1 MILRRSNNNG
11 TDVYEE
17 ISLEEAI
24 KLNKK
29 EIIFTDEEDKEAYE
43 EALKAQKKDRKDP
56 LDQFVEGME
65 NFGEKINKVVNDA
78 FKGFSNSRYNE
89 KTRKIKKILP
99 FLDEE
104 DLKEI
109 VEAILAKDE
118 KYEFLPLDILFPYLN
133 EEDCDRLFLMALDD
147 EDMKNKIDIQKL
159 VPFVSEECMD
169 KFVDLY
175 VQGKYKNVN
184 IDELYPY
191 MNNKS
196 IKKIFSYYLCK
207 D

>member
-43 EALKAQKKDRKDP
+43 EVLKAQKKDRKDP

-65 NFGEKINKVVNDA
+65 NFGEKINKVVNEA
-78 FKGFSNSRYNE
+78 CKGFSNSRYSE

-109 VEAILAKDE
+109 VDAILAKDE

-147 EDMKNKIDIQKL
+147 VDMKNKIDIQKL

-184 IDELYPY
+184 IDELYPF

>member
-24 KLNKK
+24 KLSKK

-43 EALKAQKKDRKDP
+43 EAFKTQKKDGKDP

-78 FKGFSNSRYNE
+78 FKGFSNNRYNE

-147 EDMKNKIDIQKL
+147 VDMKNKIDIQKL

-184 IDELYPY
+184 IDELYPF

>member
-43 EALKAQKKDRKDP
+43 EVLKAQKKDRKDP

>member
-43 EALKAQKKDRKDP
+43 EVLKAQKKERKDP

-147 EDMKNKIDIQKL
+147 VDMKNKIDIQKL

>member
-43 EALKAQKKDRKDP
+43 EVLKAQKKDRKDP

-78 FKGFSNSRYNE
+78 FKGFSNNRYNE

-99 FLDEE
+99 FLGEE

-147 EDMKNKIDIQKL
+147 VDMKNKIDIQKL

-184 IDELYPY
+184 IDELYPF

>member
-43 EALKAQKKDRKDP
+43 EVFKAQKKDRKDP

-78 FKGFSNSRYNE
+78 FKGFSNNRYNE

-147 EDMKNKIDIQKL
+147 EDMKNKIDIQ
-159 VPFVSEECMD
+159 
-169 KFVDLY
+169 
-175 VQGKYKNVN
+175 
-184 IDELYPY
+184 
-191 MNNKS
+191 
-196 IKKIFSYYLCK
+196 
-207 D
+207 

>member
-43 EALKAQKKDRKDP
+43 EAFKEQKKDRKDP

-147 EDMKNKIDIQKL
+147 VDMKNKIDIQKL

-184 IDELYPY
+184 IDELYPF

>member
-43 EALKAQKKDRKDP
+43 EVLKAQKKDIKDP

-147 EDMKNKIDIQKL
+147 VDMKNKIDIQKL

-184 IDELYPY
+184 IDELYPF

>member
-43 EALKAQKKDRKDP
+43 EVLKAQKKERKDP

-78 FKGFSNSRYNE
+78 FKGFSNNRYNE

-99 FLDEE
+99 FLGEE

-147 EDMKNKIDIQKL
+147 VDMKNKIDIQKL

-184 IDELYPY
+184 IDELYPF

>member
-43 EALKAQKKDRKDP
+43 EAFKAQKKDRKDP

-78 FKGFSNSRYNE
+78 FKGFSNNRYNE

-99 FLDEE
+99 FLGEE

-147 EDMKNKIDIQKL
+147 VDMKNKIDIQKL

-175 VQGKYKNVN
+175 VHGKYKNVN
-184 IDELYPY
+184 IDELYPF

>member
-43 EALKAQKKDRKDP
+43 EVLKAQKKDRKDP

-78 FKGFSNSRYNE
+78 FKGCSNNRYNE

-109 VEAILAKDE
+109 VDAILAKDE

-147 EDMKNKIDIQKL
+147 VDMKNKIDIQKL

-184 IDELYPY
+184 IDELYPF

>member
-43 EALKAQKKDRKDP
+43 EVLKAQKKERKDP

-78 FKGFSNSRYNE
+78 FKGFSNNRYNE

-99 FLDEE
+99 FLGEE

-133 EEDCDRLFLMALDD
+133 EEDCDRLFMMALDD
-147 EDMKNKIDIQKL
+147 VDMKNKIDIQKL

-184 IDELYPY
+184 IDELYPF

>member
-29 EIIFTDEEDKEAYE
+29 EIIFFFFFDKEAYE
-43 EALKAQKKDRKDP
+43 EAFKTQKKDRKDP

-78 FKGFSNSRYNE
+78 FKGFSNNRYNE

-118 KYEFLPLDILFPYLN
+118 
-133 EEDCDRLFLMALDD
+133 
-147 EDMKNKIDIQKL
+147 
-159 VPFVSEECMD
+159 
-169 KFVDLY
+169 
-175 VQGKYKNVN
+175 
-184 IDELYPY
+184 
-191 MNNKS
+191 
-196 IKKIFSYYLCK
+196 
-207 D
+207 

>member
-1 MILRRSNNNG
+1 MILKRSNNNG

-43 EALKAQKKDRKDP
+43 EVLKAQKKDRKDP

-78 FKGFSNSRYNE
+78 FKGFSNNRYNE

-99 FLDEE
+99 FLGEE

-147 EDMKNKIDIQKL
+147 VDMKNKIDIQKL

-184 IDELYPY
+184 IDELYPF

>member
-43 EALKAQKKDRKDP
+43 EVLKAQKKDRKDP

-78 FKGFSNSRYNE
+78 FKGFSSSRYNE
-89 KTRKIKKILP
+89 KTRRIKKILP
-99 FLDEE
+99 FLGEE

>member
-43 EALKAQKKDRKDP
+43 EAFKEQKKDRKDP

-133 EEDCDRLFLMALDD
+133 EEDCDRLFMMALDD

-184 IDELYPY
+184 IDELYPF

>member
-43 EALKAQKKDRKDP
+43 EAFKAQKKERKDP

-78 FKGFSNSRYNE
+78 FKGFSNNRYNE

-99 FLDEE
+99 FIDEE

>member
-43 EALKAQKKDRKDP
+43 EVLKAQKKDRKDP

-147 EDMKNKIDIQKL
+147 VDMKNKIDIQKL

>member
-43 EALKAQKKDRKDP
+43 EVLKTQKKDRKDP

-109 VEAILAKDE
+109 VEAILAKDD

-147 EDMKNKIDIQKL
+147 VDMKNKIDIQKL

-184 IDELYPY
+184 IDELYPF

>member
-43 EALKAQKKDRKDP
+43 EAFKEQKKDRKDP

-78 FKGFSNSRYNE
+78 FKGFSNNRYNE

-99 FLDEE
+99 FLGEE

-133 EEDCDRLFLMALDD
+133 EEDCDRLFMMALDD
-147 EDMKNKIDIQKL
+147 VDMKNKIDIQKL

-184 IDELYPY
+184 IDELYPF

>member
-11 TDVYEE
+11 ADVYEE

-43 EALKAQKKDRKDP
+43 EVLKAQKKERKDP

-175 VQGKYKNVN
+175 VQGKYKNIN
-184 IDELYPY
+184 IDELYPF